1 MRVGLFFGTF
11 NPLHNAHIAICNK
24 LLEKKLIDEVWLVP
38 TPHSPDKNPEKLIDI
53 SIRLDMINLVINKI
67 RNIKVSE
74 IELGMKKPNFT
85 YLTLKEFKKKFPHNE
100 FAVIMGE
107 DNFLNFDT
115 WKNNEFIKSNFQI
128 ISYPRSRRST
138 NDIFDDY
145 FEISSSAVR
154 DLVKRK
160 SDISELVPK
169 VIDNYIKRK
178 ALYH

>member
-38 TPHSPDKNPEKLIDI
+38 TPHSPYKNPEKLIDI

-67 RNIKVSE
+67 KNIKVSE

-85 YLTLKEFKKKFPHNE
+85 YLTLKEFKKRFPHNE

-115 WKNNEFIKSNFQI
+115 WKNYKFIKSNFQI

>member
-24 LLEKKLIDEVWLVP
+24 LLEKKLVDEVWLVP

-74 IELGMKKPNFT
+74 IELRMKKPNFT
-85 YLTLKEFKKKFPHNE
+85 YLTLKEFKKRFPHNE

-115 WKNNEFIKSNFQI
+115 WKNYKFIKSNFQI

-145 FEISSSAVR
+145 FEISSSDVR

-169 VIDNYIKRK
+169 VIENYIKRK